1 MATGMKTPELM
12 DFYHVPAREPLTESR
27 GTQMND
33 EPRGIL
39 RLSNELL
46 KEILDHLS
54 RDPDRCISVD
64 HRASL
69 SIESFKKP
77 GPPEPPSLDVR
88 SDIDR
93 FREVCRRFADVGA
106 AHKFNRVVVRF
117 STSAFQRLDKLSS
130 APHLARHA
138 KSFTYIIRS
147 FYVEGRDNIP
157 QLLLTANSSKIRIDD
172 HLRRIEEQR
181 KLVRSGEDL
190 ASLKRA
196 MKVFTTLQHVK
207 ILRVQDEVERDLRQF
222 IERHDNPLDPLVVLD
237 WNPACIRAVQTI
249 GTAILESGSPI
260 NRFSGPQISP
270 QAALYLRFAP
280 AEQMSILAGKITC
293 LEIHFDAMRYVNAE
307 MRELSDVFHTLF
319 LAARNMEAVHLGF
332 PSRLPLDL
340 SLEDIFHNVYW
351 PRLRAFG
358 IQAWRLDSD
367 EIINFARRH
376 RKTLRGLRLRDVLLK
391 EGSMWKDVLSM
402 LHDEM
407 EQLEWVSLRRIDY
420 SNAFDEKWATSADIS
435 DIQSFPNS
443 DSEEEDIF
451 DGYDGQ
457 NGHVDD
463 NMSIGEESDGM
474 SDHNG
479 DDGPRAN
486 QIELAPD
493 TTINAP
499 VLQLPPFTNQ
509 WEFLSTVSADELDDN
524 GLNVEYRQRKIWE
537 AWVISKARNK

>member
-1 MATGMKTPELM
+1 MATGMKTLQLI
-12 DFYHVPAREPLTESR
+12 DFYHVHAFSGTPEGLPIVFRIVAKLAYLLQSLFAFLLSLFQRFHVFHDDQSDKELQAAHEPQTDSR
-27 GTQMND
+27 GTEME
-33 EPRGIL
+33 EPRGIM

-46 KEILDHLS
+46 KEILDHLA
-54 RDPDRCISVD
+54 RDPEKCISVD

-77 GPPEPPSLDVR
+77 SPPEPPSFDLR
-88 SDIDR
+88 SDVDR

-106 AHKFNRVVVRF
+106 AHKFNRVV
-117 STSAFQRLDKLSS
+117 
-130 APHLARHA
+130 
-138 KSFTYIIRS
+138 I
-147 FYVEGRDNIP
+147 
-157 QLLLTANSSKIRIDD
+157 KIDE

-181 KLVRSGEDL
+181 KLVSSGEDL
-190 ASLKRA
+190 AAIRRA
-196 MKVFTTLQHVK
+196 MKAFTTLQHVK

-222 IERHDNPLDPLVVLD
+222 IDRHDNPLDPLVVLD
-237 WNPACIRAVQTI
+237 WKPACIRAVQTV

-260 NRFSGPQISP
+260 NRFSGPQINP
-270 QAALYLRFAP
+270 QAALTLKLAP
-280 AEQMSILAGKITC
+280 LEQMSALAIKLTC
-293 LEIHFDAMRYVNAE
+293 LEVHFDAMRYVNAE
-307 MRELSDVFHTLF
+307 MRELSDVFHALF

-351 PRLRAFG
+351 ERLRAFG
-358 IQAWRLDSD
+358 IQAWRLDSR
-367 EIINFARRH
+367 EIIDFARRH

-443 DSEEEDIF
+443 DSEDDNNF
-451 DGYDGQ
+451 DVYEGQ
-457 NGHVDD
+457 NGQADD
-463 NMSIGEESDGM
+463 DMSIGEESDGM

-479 DDGPRAN
+479 DDGPRAH

-493 TTINAP
+493 TAINAP
-499 VLQLPPFTNQ
+499 VLHVPPFMNQ
-509 WEFLSTVSADELDDN
+509 WELLSSVSADELDDN

-537 AWVISKARNK
+537 AWVISKTKHK